1 MAELLDEA
9 HYDALYEALDHREV
23 QAALSTC
30 GGDDHGD
37 DDPAHDECSAGLSKE
52 DLSTCETALRWTR
65 EQLRA
70 RKPMARSKE
79 LRTDGAT
86 VLHFAAAW
94 GFRVTAR
101 VAIELGADVD
111 ATEEAGDTPLLT
123 AAWFGDADIV
133 QLLLSHDAAVDA
145 ISPKGEI
152 VIDDGARQAL
162 SNGKSLLAA
171 GIKKVSGKFKKGDHI
186 KVLNKQNSEC
196 ARGLSSFSSDEILK
210 IMGHHSKEIE
220 KLLGYVTKSEVI
232 HKDDMVEI

>member
-1 MAELLDEA
+1 MSPRDWADAEGHTAVVELLDEA

-145 ISPKGEI
+145 ISPKGET
-152 VIDDGARQAL
+152 
-162 SNGKSLLAA
+162 SLHLAA
-171 GIKKVSGKFKKGDHI
+171 RRGHKNIVDILIAEGADLDIEDTDGDI
-186 KVLNKQNSEC
+186 PLDIASIVGDDAVRAALMDAMQADRASAIRVLRQG
-196 ARGLSSFSSDEILK
+196 GLA
-210 IMGHHSKEIE
+210 
-220 KLLGYVTKSEVI
+220 
-232 HKDDMVEI
+232 